1 MNTHPHDLA
10 AAIRAKAETL
20 VSPFA
25 AFENSCFSA
34 GMRLG
39 EAVPGLSRLSES
51 FASVASLLQGP
62 AMTAASRDLETIARD
77 LAVTEEKVNDEHRGL
92 DELMRLSKDVGPQVE
107 SLQTLVRTVA
117 ALVFTL
123 KIESAQLPAYSDE
136 MIAFAR
142 TLQELAENA
151 RASLDDFHATQTRLD
166 ATLRS
171 AATAQAQF
179 ERGHKGVLSRASAEI
194 LNGLG
199 AVAERR
205 TRAAAALAQVGGLSQ
220 AIGERIGA
228 CVVGLQIGDSTR
240 QRVEKVASAI
250 NFAADS
256 LNRDLTDTAARTL
269 ALQRRQIEAT
279 RSDFSGE
286 TEKIAASFAALD
298 VDASD
303 LGDRSR
309 RLFGRGE
316 EADGSFLE
324 AIGRQLALARA
335 CVEDGLK
342 ARARVDE
349 AKSAFA
355 VEMSELRSRT
365 ASLTVIAADVG
376 MIGTNASLRST
387 RLGEAG
393 RGVTVIAAELRDFGR
408 EIRATIVELS
418 KGIEQVVAFVDRFS
432 AAQRE
437 LDVARLTAL
446 GQRMAAAVDIFGDC
460 GRRMSEALGA
470 LGGEADRAR
479 EALDPAARALSGH
492 GALGLELDAVAEMIG
507 GFAQELGGGGFAAA
521 AIDRVLDEKLRP
533 TYSMAAQRRVHDHFV
548 GREFVAAEEEAPAG
562 ASDAFML

>member
-1 MNTHPHDLA
+1 MNRDPQDLA
-10 AAIRAKAETL
+10 TDLRAKAEGL
-20 VSPFA
+20 ASPYA
-25 AFENSCFSA
+25 AFETACLSA

-39 EAVPGLSRLSES
+39 EAIPGLNRVSES

-77 LAVTEEKVNDEHRGL
+77 LALTEEKVTDEGRGL
-92 DELMRLSKDVGPQVE
+92 DELIRLNKDVGPQVE
-107 SLQTLVRTVA
+107 SLQTNVRTVA

-123 KIESAQLPAYSDE
+123 KIESAQLPSYSDE

-151 RASLDDFHATQTRLD
+151 RASLDDFYATQMRLD
-166 ATLRS
+166 ATLRT
-171 AATAQAQF
+171 AAAAQALF
-179 ERGHKGVLSRASAEI
+179 ERSHKGVLSRASAEI

-205 TRAAAALAQVGGLSQ
+205 TRAASALAQVGGLSQ

-240 QRVEKVASAI
+240 QRVENVAFAM
-250 NFAADS
+250 NFAADA
-256 LNRDLTDTAARTL
+256 LGRGLKDTAARTL
-269 ALQRRQIEAT
+269 ALQRRQTEST

-298 VDASD
+298 VDAND
-303 LGDRSR
+303 LRDRSQ

-324 AIGRQLALARA
+324 AIGRQLSVARE
-335 CVEDGLK
+335 CVEEGMK
-342 ARARVDE
+342 ARASVDE
-349 AKSAFA
+349 AKNAFA
-355 VEMSELRSRT
+355 VEMAELRSRT
-365 ASLTVIAADVG
+365 TSLTVIAADVG

-408 EIRATIVELS
+408 EIRATIKELS
-418 KGIEQVVAFVDRFS
+418 KGLEQVMAFVDRFS
-432 AAQRE
+432 VAQRE
-437 LDVARLTAL
+437 LDVSRLTAL

-460 GRRMSEALGA
+460 GRRMSEALGDVGA
-470 LGGEADRAR
+470 QAGKAR
-479 EALDPAARALSGH
+479 EALDPAAQALAGH
-492 GALGLELDAVAEMIG
+492 GALGLELDAIAEGIG
-507 GFAQELGGGGFAAA
+507 EFARDLGGGSIGAAE
-521 AIDRVLDEKLRP
+521 IDRLLDEKLRP
-533 TYSMAAQRRVHDHFV
+533 TYSMASQRRVHDIFA
-548 GREFVAAEEEAPAG
+548 GRGVTAVEEEAPAE
-562 ASDAFML
+562 ADAFML